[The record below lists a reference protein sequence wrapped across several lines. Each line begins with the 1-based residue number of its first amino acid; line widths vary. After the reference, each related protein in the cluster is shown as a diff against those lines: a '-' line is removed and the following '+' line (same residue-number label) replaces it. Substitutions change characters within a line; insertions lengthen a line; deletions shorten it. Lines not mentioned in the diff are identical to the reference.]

1 MEVTYESFG
10 AELTAAI
17 EKQQREVEEFGR
29 YLQRQFE
36 SGRMSP
42 GEPGHRTIA
51 GDYERAEEYL
61 QRLYSCAEDLY
72 DRQEQCVPLGH
83 PRDDVF
89 VEELLAMID

>member
-1 MEVTYESFG
+1 MEVTYESLG

-29 YLQRQFE
+29 YLKRQFE

-42 GEPGHRTIA
+42 GEPAHRTMA
-51 GDYERAEEYL
+51 GDYERAEEHL
-61 QRLYSCAEDLY
+61 QRLYSRAEDLY
-72 DRQEQCVPLGH
+72 DRQERGVPLGH

-89 VEELLAMID
+89 VEELLEIID